1 MRRCLPALALLCML
15 LSQGAWAQERLRI
28 AIGEWPPFI
37 SASQP
42 GNGVIIQLIDEA
54 FASQGIKVEYG
65 FFPWKRAYE
74 EVRRGRWHASAV
86 WGKTAERE
94 RECWFS
100 DVVYRDEVVLFYN
113 KARPLQWDGSLEQAG
128 HSLRGTRIGLPLGSA
143 KSAVLAEAERL
154 GWVSYEIGGDELVN
168 LRKLAAGRIDAVDIV
183 KGSGTY
189 LMNRRLSPQERD
201 RLASTK
207 PLQHW
212 EYHLIFSRQLEE
224 NRRYLQLFDR
234 GLAQLRRSGRYAA
247 IWAEFYG
254 TAREERP

>member
-1 MRRCLPALALLCML
+1 MHRRALVLAMLCLLAP
-15 LSQGAWAQERLRI
+15 SATRAEERLRI

-54 FASQGIKVEYG
+54 FASQGITVEYG

-74 EVRRGRWHASAV
+74 EVRRGRWQASAV

-113 KARPLQWDGSLEQAG
+113 KARPLQWDGSLEQAQ
-128 HSLRGTRIGLPLGSA
+128 STLRGKRIGLPLGSA
-143 KSAVLAEAERL
+143 KSAVLIEAEHR
-154 GWVSYEIGGDELVN
+154 GWVSYEIGGDELAN

-183 KGSGTY
+183 KGSGIY
-189 LMNRRLSPQERD
+189 LINRRLSPQERD
-201 RLASTK
+201 SLTSTA

-212 EYHLIFSRQLEE
+212 EYHLIFSRQLED
-224 NRRYLQLFDR
+224 NRRYLELFNR
-234 GLAQLRRSGRYAA
+234 GLAQLRRSGRQAA
-247 IWAEFYG
+247 IWSAFYG
-254 TAREERP
+254 NAPDERR